1 MSDTNQ
7 SNGIKIVKFDVF
19 GPITIE
25 TAPNGEVRVNG
36 ALVEATR
43 AKDDRNDGHHDGVD
57 DHADQPGMTP

>member
-1 MSDTNQ
+1 MSDTAET
-7 SNGIKIVKFDVF
+7 NGIKIVKFDVF

-43 AKDDRNDGHHDGVD
+43 AKDGHHDGVD
-57 DHADQPGMTP
+57 DHADQTGMTP

>member
-43 AKDDRNDGHHDGVD
+43 AKDDRHDGHHHDGD